1 LIKDEERKD
10 LKDLQSICLSKD
22 VKATLKSSNG
32 EWTLTGDICATQVDQ
47 VTRVKVESTD
57 KDSDALYTF
66 DISEEGD
73 ALPLQVEEFKDEKNE
88 ELLEKYKKF
97 LGDDLKDEIAIQY
110 ARFPNDEPICLSG
123 TNIPQKSN
131 QVPAD
136 PAQDVVKCK
145 ESSTKGSKKHHIHHH
160 VPTTV

>member
-1 LIKDEERKD
+1 MIKDDERKD
-10 LKDLQSICLSKD
+10 LKDLMSICLTKD

-47 VTRVKVESTD
+47 VTEIKVESSD

-73 ALPLQVEEFKDEKNE
+73 ALPLQMEEFKDEKNE
-88 ELLEKYKKF
+88 ELLKKYKKF
-97 LGDDLKDEIAIQY
+97 LGDDLKDELAIQF

-123 TNIPQKSN
+123 ANVPQKLN
-131 QVPAD
+131 LVPTD

-145 ESSTKGSKKHHIHHH
+145 DPSAKSGSKKHKIHRAY
-160 VPTTV
+160 TTV